1 MNLPFEAFLNNTIFT
16 FFTYFFTGQKRVVN
30 KSQNPGMITKH
41 WECDCKKQSLPSEV
55 DDCHTAKTNYQ
66 TENTSNALMPKIF
79 ANGIEVQRNSMN
91 PNCHDTDLS
100 TEVKLEVKEEVDDEL
115 RNGFE
120 VLDTMTFDFQF

>member
-1 MNLPFEAFLNNTIFT
+1 
-16 FFTYFFTGQKRVVN
+16 
-30 KSQNPGMITKH
+30 MITKC
-41 WECDCKKQSLPSEV
+41 WDCDCKKQSLSSEV
-55 DDCHTAKTNYQ
+55 DDCHTTKT
-66 TENTSNALMPKIF
+66 EDTSNALMPKIF

-115 RNGFE
+115 KNGFE